1 MSNDHLSVATG
12 EPGMLM
18 SISVLFAIRSALT
31 SAREE
36 AGLAGWWQLDAPAT
50 VENIQLHAGL
60 RRDQLTF

>member
-1 MSNDHLSVATG
+1 
-12 EPGMLM
+12 MLM

-36 AGLAGWWQLDAPAT
+36 AGLTGWWQLDAPAT

-60 RRDQLTF
+60 RRDQMTF